1 MANQK
6 AKINDIPLLTRDLC
20 LNVFDAEIKPYQ
32 GFRKNNAP
40 FFGGTLSPFYSKKQS
55 ISYPDTFVGEDDT
68 VYTFTPFGLY
78 VGDVSNDEKL
88 LDMSQTSFVS
98 KKVVKFEGYEV
109 LSISPFLDNYNADVN
124 DYVDLDYQVL
134 AVGSDSLLYILNSDG
149 TIDRRL
155 GIQYNYGDKV
165 HLFKVYNG
173 TYYFIAI
180 GDSQSYFNTT
190 TSYGGS
196 NPKQWSMIHGID
208 GYDIFNQVTSTD
220 NGSYFYTQQVGI
232 STPGTFTGVQGVKLN
247 IGFGGTGSCAVDDIV
262 MNNKGEVVFKKP
274 FKYADRY
281 LFKGKISAFDKNTN
295 TLTVEVDNDTY
306 LENFGTDAPI
316 LTSLECDGNFIQA
329 TFGINATQDF
339 EVSTSY
345 GDIFREGAY
354 FTKIGDET
362 AMTLTSVGIENT
374 NKVTHFS
381 KGYKSLV
388 ATTDGIYC
396 GTPATIDGKYP
407 GGLSTN
413 LTPDI
418 RLLYNEGCVSGV
430 SVISG
435 LDTIGSMVSGYG
447 EVYDYAPVGWATTLN
462 ANFKRLSMVS
472 YKTTEGFVVVS
483 VNKEVNT
490 SLKVLDNRYILLGI
504 KSYYNVYDTKKKTW
518 EHFAPDFNNRYILMI
533 NYRGD
538 DSTWDTFQNNGKA
551 ATAVS
556 AYGANYEV
564 LNTSFPATI
573 FAPYNFLLPKNVS
586 NLIGYGLDSYSPDTD
601 IDIYYGLQET
611 DGNAPEYRASLR
623 NGSHYSNPKLV
634 GTIYAFNTA
643 AVPSMFSDFIEGHTN
658 KGIIVES
665 GHSYFQSYANATR
678 PIYLIDI
685 STQLEGIEGYFIIQG
700 QYFAIVNGVI
710 YRFTQTGFND
720 SIVQVDNMKLLGFTP
735 YEAILWSETNKTI
748 YSFTGDSLLRPFT
761 QADSIENIYSSK
773 YNPNTQSVYILTD
786 DGAYIFNSEQLLRLD
801 YNQYKETFITKKGVC
816 FKNDEELLFISYNK
830 VDGYEVLPIELETQF
845 YGEGS
850 SIKSVNDC
858 VYIRFFSKDAETGK
872 IEISSS
878 CLTEGTYNTDKK
890 TITVNSGMWDKEHKT
905 LFVRYQPR
913 YQAATGFS
921 VKIKSPFAI
930 ATLQISNTPETVQNA
945 KYNI

>member
-55 ISYPDTFVGEDDT
+55 IAWSDTFVGEDET

-78 VGDVSNDEKL
+78 AGEIYDENKL
-88 LDMSQTSFVS
+88 LDMFQTSFVS

-109 LSISPFLDNYNADVN
+109 LAISPYTKTYNSDVGG
-124 DYVDLDYQVL
+124 YIDLDYQVL

-155 GIQYNYGDKV
+155 GIPYNYGDKV

-173 TYYFIAI
+173 IYYFIAV
-180 GDSQSYFNTT
+180 GNQSYFNTT

-196 NPKQWSMIHGID
+196 NPKQWSMILNED
-208 GYDIFNQVTSTD
+208 GYDIFNQVVSAE
-220 NGSYFYTQQVGI
+220 NISYFYKQQTGI
-232 STPGTFTGVQGVKLN
+232 VTPGTFSAIQNVSLK
-247 IGFGGTGSCAVDDIV
+247 IGDGTGSCATDDMV

-274 FKYADRY
+274 HKYADKYFFR
-281 LFKGKISAFDKNTN
+281 GEVSAYNNNTN
-295 TLTVEVDNDTY
+295 TLTVEIDTSIY

-316 LTSLECDGNFIQA
+316 LTNLECDGNFIQA

-345 GDIFREGAY
+345 RNIKREKAD
-354 FTKIGDET
+354 FTKIGNET
-362 AMTLTSVGIENT
+362 AMTLTAVDVTRT
-374 NKVTHFS
+374 NKVTTFS

-388 ATTDGIYC
+388 ATPDGIYC
-396 GTPATIDGKYP
+396 GTPITIDGKYP

-413 LTPDI
+413 LTDDI
-418 RLLYNEGCVSGV
+418 RLLYNDGNISGV

-435 LDTIGSMVSGYG
+435 EDTIGSMVSGYG
-447 EVYDYAPVGWATTLN
+447 EIYDYAPVGWATTYN
-462 ANFKRLSMVS
+462 ASLKRLSMVA

-483 VNKEVNT
+483 VNVDNNT

-504 KSYYNVYDTKKKTW
+504 KSYYNVYDTKNKTW

-533 NYRGD
+533 NSNNND
-538 DSTWDTFQNNGKA
+538 TTWETFQNNGKA

-564 LNTSFPATI
+564 LNTPFPATI

-611 DGNAPEYRASLR
+611 DGNAPEYKASLR
-623 NGSHYSNPKLV
+623 NGSHYSNPKLA

-643 AVPSMFSDFIEGHTN
+643 AVPSIFSDFIEGHTN
-658 KGIIVES
+658 KGIIIES
-665 GHSYFQSYANATR
+665 GHSYFQSFANATK

-761 QADSIENIYSSK
+761 QADSIETIYSSK

-830 VDGYEVLPIELETQF
+830 TDGYQVLPIELETQF

-890 TITVNSGMWDKEHKT
+890 IITVNSGMWDKEHKT

-921 VKIKSPFAI
+921 VKIKSPFPI